1 MSQDPRDLEVPPV
14 AKSVTVPVPAE
25 RAFEI
30 FAGQPLEW
38 WPSHHK
44 LVPGERVS
52 IVFERTVGG
61 LFHEADA
68 DGEKAVWGRILEWDP
83 PRRIAMT
90 WRIDGRWQP
99 IADDEKASEIE
110 VDFTP
115 NGPDSTLVQ
124 LAHVKLWKHGEYA
137 QSIRAA
143 LEGPSPGDTLEK
155 FARVVDKVLA
165 DEKQQREAQAA

>member
-14 AKSVTVPVPAE
+14 VKSVTVPVPVE

-52 IVFERTVGG
+52 VVFERVVDG

-68 DGEKAVWGRILEWDP
+68 DGATAVWGRILEWDP

-99 IADDEKASEIE
+99 ITDDEKASEIE

-115 NGPDSTLVQ
+115 DGPDRTIVQ
-124 LAHVKLWKHGEYA
+124 LGHVKLWKHGEYA
-137 QSIRAA
+137 AGIRGA
-143 LEGPSPGDTLEK
+143 LEGPSPGDTLAK
-155 FARVVDKVLA
+155 FAAVVDRVVAK
-165 DEKQQREAQAA
+165 EKQPA